1 MLTNRQTGCLRSQ
14 LSEIDTFVA
23 LRAVSEIARPI
34 FICLRAQTCCHRLPR
49 FGLTKPLQIMSAS
62 VQSPNLRTEAI
73 AGVTTFFTMAYI
85 IVVNPSILSTP
96 GTGMAFSG
104 VLTATVLVC
113 FVMTLLMGL
122 YAKLPFA
129 VAPGMGINA
138 YFTFTIILTQ
148 KVWWQVALGI
158 VFWAGVLFLIISV
171 TPVRETIAKAIPAE
185 LRLGTAAGIGI
196 FLTFIGLKNAG
207 LIAADPV
214 TFVKLGTLGLPAILT
229 VVATSISVWLLTRKS
244 AFAFLAGIAAATL
257 LGWALGLVKAPP
269 RLLSAP
275 DFSTVFLKLDILGAL
290 KLSLLPAIIG
300 ILFTDLFDS
309 ISTFIGVAHAADLL
323 DEHGHPKNLKQGLV
337 VDSLATLGAGVA
349 GTSSGTAYIESIAG
363 INMGGRTGMTSV
375 FTALCFLPCF
385 FLAPLAGMVPPYATA
400 SVLIL
405 VGTSMFR
412 SVGKISFSKI
422 EEGLPAFLTIILI
435 PLTFSITQGILW
447 GFISHV
453 GLYWIVGRRRDV
465 HPVMYALAAVSVGL
479 LLLEHVRF

>member
-1 MLTNRQTGCLRSQ
+1 M
-14 LSEIDTFVA
+14 A
-23 LRAVSEIARPI
+23 
-34 FICLRAQTCCHRLPR
+34 
-49 FGLTKPLQIMSAS
+49 KPD
-62 VQSPNLRTEAI
+62 LRTEAI
-73 AGVTTFFTMAYI
+73 AGITTFFTMAYI
-85 IVVNPSILSTP
+85 VVVNPSILSTP

-113 FVMTLLMGL
+113 FTMTLLMGV

-138 YFTFTIILTQ
+138 YFTFTVILTQ

-158 VFWAGVLFLIISV
+158 VFWAGVLFLLISV
-171 TPVRETIAKAIPAE
+171 TPIRETIAKAIPAE
-185 LRLGTAAGIGI
+185 LRIATAAGIGI

-207 LIAADPV
+207 LITSDPV
-214 TFVKLGTLGLPAILT
+214 TFVKLGTLDHKILFAI
-229 VVATSISVWLLTRKS
+229 
-244 AFAFLAGIAAATL
+244 
-257 LGWALGLVKAPP
+257 LGLVVTVV
-269 RLLSAP
+269 LLIRRSALAYLSGIFAVTVIALAAGDITTPAQLFSAP
-275 DFSTVFLKLDILGAL
+275 DFKTVFLKLDILGAL

-323 DEHGHPKNLKQGLV
+323 DENGNPRNLRQGLI
-337 VDSLATLGAGVA
+337 VDSVATFGAGLA

-363 INMGGRTGMTSV
+363 ISSGGRTGWTSV

-385 FLAPLAGMVPPYATA
+385 FLAPLAAMVPPYATA
-400 SVLIL
+400 PVLLL
-405 VGTSMFR
+405 VGASMFK
-412 SVGKISFSKI
+412 SVGNINFARI

-453 GLYWIVGRRRDV
+453 GLYLVTGRAKDI
-465 HPVMYALAAVSVGL
+465 HPVMYVLAAVAIGL
-479 LLLEHVRF
+479 LVLEHTKF

>member
-1 MLTNRQTGCLRSQ
+1 MR
-14 LSEIDTFVA
+14 
-23 LRAVSEIARPI
+23 
-34 FICLRAQTCCHRLPR
+34 
-49 FGLTKPLQIMSAS
+49 
-62 VQSPNLRTEAI
+62 LRTEAI
-73 AGVTTFFTMAYI
+73 AGITTFFTMAYI
-85 IVVNPSILSTP
+85 VVVNPTILSTP

-138 YFTFTIILTQ
+138 FFTFTIILTQ

-158 VFWAGVLFLIISV
+158 IFWAGVLFLLISV
-171 TPVRETIAKAIPAE
+171 TPIRETIAKAIPSE
-185 LRLGTAAGIGI
+185 LRIATAAGIGI

-207 LIAADPV
+207 FITSDPV
-214 TFVKLGTLGLPAILT
+214 TFVKLGTLGSQALLAIVGLIVT
-229 VVATSISVWLLTRKS
+229 VVLMIRRS
-244 AFAFLAGIAAATL
+244 AFAYLAGIFLVTLVAWATGQIAA
-257 LGWALGLVKAPP
+257 PQSFF
-269 RLLSAP
+269 SAP
-275 DFSTVFLKLDILGAL
+275 DFKTVFLKLDIWGAL

-323 DEHGHPKNLKQGLV
+323 DENGNPRNLRQGLI
-337 VDSLATLGAGVA
+337 VDSIATLGAGLA

-363 INMGGRTGMTSV
+363 IDSGGRTGLTSV

-385 FLAPLAGMVPPYATA
+385 FLAPLAGMVPAYATA
-400 SVLIL
+400 PVLVL
-405 VGTSMFR
+405 VGASMFK
-412 SVGKISFSKI
+412 SVNQIDFRKI

-453 GLYWIVGRRRDV
+453 GLYLLTGRRREI
-465 HPVMYALAAVSVGL
+465 HPVMFVLALVAIGL
-479 LLLEHVRF
+479 LLLEHSELL